1 MMPILITAFSTQEA
15 DGMLTS
21 AMYSNQQRRGASD
34 VPEGNAPCSLHM
46 PHPLQ
51 NKFHPSRGSFQ
62 RCELVD

>member
-1 MMPILITAFSTQEA
+1 
-15 DGMLTS
+15 MLTS